1 MAIKQQV
8 SEDEG
13 INRLHEVIFCL
24 RYGNAMDIENLL
36 NYHCENVAMMKSST
50 DEKIIQ
56 EVMGTSVDND
66 HDPNVSYSYQM
77 FPQKRLFKQW
87 QS

>member
-1 MAIKQQV
+1 MMASMDYMKLFFV
-8 SEDEG
+8 
-13 INRLHEVIFCL
+13 
-24 RYGNAMDIENLL
+24 YAMDIENLL

-66 HDPNVSYSYQM
+66 HDPNASYSYQM
-77 FPQKRLFKQW
+77 FP
-87 QS
+87 